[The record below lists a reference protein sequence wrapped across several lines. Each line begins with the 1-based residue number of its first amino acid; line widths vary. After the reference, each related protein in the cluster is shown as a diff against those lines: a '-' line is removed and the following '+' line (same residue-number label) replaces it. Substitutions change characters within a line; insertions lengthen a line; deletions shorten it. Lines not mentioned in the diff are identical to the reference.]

1 VNAVRKQLYEDTTK
15 AVRKQLYEDMKVG
28 DLVTIFYHTGDG
40 DQRVIVDKMGV
51 ITEIVGYKTRV
62 LAGGKLVPWDLFD
75 LKTMKL
81 RKAEH
86 ESR

>member
-1 VNAVRKQLYEDTTK
+1 MSLREM
-15 AVRKQLYEDMKVG
+15 LYEDMKVG
-28 DLVTIFYHTGDG
+28 DLVTIFYSTGDPDFG
-40 DQRVIVDKMGV
+40 DEGSIVDKMGIIV
-51 ITEIVGYKTRV
+51 EIVGYKTRV
-62 LAGGKLVPWDLFD
+62 LMESGVLVPWDLFD